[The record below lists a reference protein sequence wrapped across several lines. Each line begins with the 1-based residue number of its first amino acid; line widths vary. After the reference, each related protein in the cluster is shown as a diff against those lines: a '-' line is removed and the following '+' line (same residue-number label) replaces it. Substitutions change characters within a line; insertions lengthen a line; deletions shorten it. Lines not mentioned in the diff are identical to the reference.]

1 MKTHLLF
8 LILVTGMSVMT
19 LNPVKAQ
26 ASKPSDPPCWRWE
39 QMKPA
44 DLKQAL
50 ETVPVAYFVI
60 SPLEWHGDAMTF
72 GTDPTIGTTI
82 AEKAWKQTGG
92 VIIPTIYLGSETE
105 YKDWTSTGLTSFWG
119 MEWATKEHNPGSLY
133 VSNRVIQLVVEDMMA
148 AVEREG
154 FKACVIVSGHGA
166 TEYVR
171 ILKAIEDQYKNKPMK
186 VFYAGLA
193 DLKRP
198 DGIDFP
204 GSGGH
209 ADYAEAS
216 NLGAVDST
224 LVDKSLF
231 GKNER
236 DRKVGI
242 LSENVN
248 RIDYDKGMA
257 NINFR
262 ANRVAVTV
270 NNFLDSLKQRES
282 VKQ

>member
-1 MKTHLLF
+1 MKTYLVF
-8 LILVTGMSVMT
+8 LMLVTGMSVMT

-26 ASKPSDPPCWRWE
+26 ASKSSNPPCWRWE

-262 ANRVAVTV
+262 ANRVAITV
-270 NNFLDSLKQRES
+270 NNFLDSLKQKES

>member
-1 MKTHLLF
+1 MKTYLVF
-8 LILVTGMSVMT
+8 LMLVTGMSVMT

-26 ASKPSDPPCWRWE
+26 ASKSSNPPCWRWE

-171 ILKAIEDQYKNKPMK
+171 ILKAIEDQYKDKPMK

-262 ANRVAVTV
+262 ANRVAITV
-270 NNFLDSLKQRES
+270 NNFLDSLKQKES